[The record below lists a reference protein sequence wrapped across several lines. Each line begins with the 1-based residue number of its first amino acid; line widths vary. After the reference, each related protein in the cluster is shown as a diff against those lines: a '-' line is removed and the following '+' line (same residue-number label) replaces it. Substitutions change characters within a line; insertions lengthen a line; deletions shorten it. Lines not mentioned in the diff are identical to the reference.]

1 MSTSGEAKSA
11 QKKPPNPFNDPLLQ
25 VTYSRTIVRFEHRYA
40 DWLKYQKPLPHMV
53 DYIEI
58 FFWTAFGSL
67 VFFDNTGVIIVA
79 EAVVFFLVYMLLS
92 YRRKSRRLKLEK
104 TGFARPDDEEL
115 ENYTEAQSFFGDQMT
130 LGSIGHGYGG
140 IRQFIR
146 LWRFT
151 IGRMLS
157 NKQGRA

>member
-11 QKKPPNPFNDPLLQ
+11 WEKPLNPFNDTLLQ
-25 VTYSRTIVRFEHRYA
+25 VAYSRTIVRFEHLYA

-67 VFFDNTGVIIVA
+67 VFFENTGVIIVA

-92 YRRKSRRLKLEK
+92 HRRKSRRLKLEK

-115 ENYTEAQSFFGDQMT
+115 ENYTEAQNFFGDQMT
-130 LGSIGHGYGG
+130 FASIGHGYGG

-146 LWRFT
+146 LWRLT

>member
-11 QKKPPNPFNDPLLQ
+11 QEKPPNPFKAPLLQ
-25 VTYSRTIVRFEHRYA
+25 VTHSRTIVRFEHRYA

-92 YRRKSRRLKLEK
+92 HRRKSRRLKLEK
-104 TGFARPDDEEL
+104 IGFTRPEDEEF
-115 ENYTEAQSFFGDQMT
+115 ENYMEAQKFFGDQMT
-130 LGSIGHGYGG
+130 FASGGHGYGG

-146 LWRFT
+146 LLRLT
-151 IGRMLS
+151 IGRMRS
-157 NKQGRA
+157 NKEGRS

>member
-1 MSTSGEAKSA
+1 
-11 QKKPPNPFNDPLLQ
+11 
-25 VTYSRTIVRFEHRYA
+25 
-40 DWLKYQKPLPHMV
+40 MV

-92 YRRKSRRLKLEK
+92 HQRKSRRLKPEK
-104 TGFARPDDEEL
+104 TGYARPDDEEL
-115 ENYTEAQSFFGDQMT
+115 ENYTEAQNLFGDQMT
-130 LGSIGHGYGG
+130 LASSGRGYGG

-146 LWRFT
+146 FWRLT
-151 IGRMLS
+151 IGRMGS
-157 NKQGRA
+157 KKEGRA